1 MNLLDAVIL
10 GIVEGV
16 TEFLPISSTGHMILV
31 SSLLGLKQ
39 NTFEK
44 TFEIV
49 IQLGA
54 ILAVLWI
61 YRSKLSKDVTLWK
74 KLIVAFVPTGV
85 LGLLFH
91 KYFESLFSEKIVAT
105 MLIVWGVIFIVVELF
120 YDRLSRSIKDVDE
133 LPYWKAVAVGIFQSL
148 AMVPGTSRSGS
159 TIIGGMLLGM
169 DREAATEFSF
179 LLAIP
184 TMFAASGFE
193 LVKNA
198 STFTLDKL
206 GILTVG
212 FVVAFISAFVSV
224 KWLLSYVK
232 NHSFIPFGVYRILL
246 GLIVLYIVHF
256 AIGK

>member
-1 MNLLDAVIL
+1 MNLFDAVVL

-31 SSLLGLKQ
+31 SSLLGIKQ

-61 YRSKLSKDVTLWK
+61 YKDRLSKDIALWK
-74 KLIVAFVPTGV
+74 KLIVAFIPTGI

-91 KYFESLFSEKIVAT
+91 KYFEALFSDKVVAT

-120 YDRLSRSIKDVDE
+120 YNKLSHSIKDVDK
-133 LPYWKAVAVGIFQSL
+133 LPYWKAVMVGIFQSL

-169 DREAATEFSF
+169 DRKTATEFSF

-198 STFTLDKL
+198 SSFTLDGI
-206 GILTVG
+206 GILAVG
-212 FVVAFISAFVSV
+212 FITAFTFAFLSV
-224 KWLLSYVK
+224 KWLLSFIK
-232 NHSFIPFGVYRILL
+232 THSFIPFGIYRIALGILVFLL
-246 GLIVLYIVHF
+246 LSVFNLQ
-256 AIGK
+256 